1 MPSVA
6 RLSHVKRSRYG
17 AFLIIETMT
26 IKEQK
31 IRIHTLTGEFNFEYL
46 FQSIFDIYNDPDFDP
61 QFQSV
66 WDFSQVKQMQAISF
80 EQLEKIVAY
89 VVWKRTKFCK
99 IMTAIVVSEK
109 IDFGLAQMYEQEMEA
124 ANQAE
129 INVFRKVDTAIE
141 WIKS

>member
-1 MPSVA
+1 M
-6 RLSHVKRSRYG
+6 
-17 AFLIIETMT
+17 IIETTT
-26 IKEQK
+26 IKEHK

-46 FQSIFDIYNDPDFDP
+46 FQSIFDVYNDPDFNP

-66 WDFSQVKQMQAISF
+66 WDFSQVKQMQIISF

-89 VVWKRTKFCK
+89 VVWKRTKFGK
-99 IMTAIVVSEK
+99 IRTAIVVSEE

-124 ANQAE
+124 TNQGE
-129 INVFRKVDTAIE
+129 INVFRKIDTALE